1 VGRPPGYQWQPLG
14 YDTDPV
20 PGDTEA
26 IAAQVWYLRSVA
38 KTMQDQVS
46 QLKKIASNDTEVGQ
60 HADKIR
66 SAASSLATSLQT
78 LETRYT
84 NVSSQLDS
92 WIDPL
97 EQAQKTS
104 LQALNEAEVPYA
116 KLQQTVVLPA
126 GSNLTAQQQQE
137 ITSYHN
143 SMTQAQDALNSAKAL
158 LSQAISMRD
167 TAASSIANAINNECN
182 DSLRDHW
189 SLSGW
194 ISDHVDLLKKLA
206 SILQDVVA
214 VLAVLCLLIPGVDV
228 LILLAMLATAALL
241 VIHTMLAATGN
252 GSWIDVAIDV
262 VGLLTLGVGLGAA
275 SELEEGADSATEAA
289 YDARNELQS
298 GVLDEFGDGIDYWR
312 GVAEAGG
319 PDADFA
325 QETVN
330 SLYAKVLEQL
340 PAMPEAAEESS
351 GFWKTALSA
360 KNFLE
365 QVQTGAK
372 AWSSPSSILNVFTSG
387 GDPAIAGS
395 MSKILDLSGDF
406 SDSSKLTDIFTS
418 ADRTVSWANVAFT
431 GGNVTVLGDFG
442 LERIMHNDSYDSFK
456 DKATFALPPQLVN
469 MAPFT
474 IVPAL
479 L

>member
-38 KTMQDQVS
+38 RTMQDQVS

-60 HADKIR
+60 HANKIR

-84 NVSSQLDS
+84 NVSAQLDG

-104 LQALNEAEVPYA
+104 LQALDEAEVPYA
-116 KLQQTVVLPA
+116 KLKQTVVLPA

-137 ITSYHN
+137 ITNYHN
-143 SMTQAQDALNSAKAL
+143 SMTQAQDALNAAKAL

-167 TAASSIANAINNECN
+167 TAASSIANTINNECN

-194 ISDHVDLLKKLA
+194 ISDHVDLLKELA

-214 VLAVLCLLIPGVDV
+214 VLAVLCLLIPGVNV

-241 VIHTMLAATGN
+241 VIHTMLADTGN

-289 YDARNELQS
+289 YAARNELQS
-298 GVLDEFGDGIDYWR
+298 GVLDDFGDGIDYWR

-351 GFWKTALSA
+351 GLWKTA
-360 KNFLE
+360 LE
-365 QVQTGAK
+365 QVQTGMK

-387 GDPAIAGS
+387 GDPAIAAS

-406 SDSSKLTDIFTS
+406 SDSSELADIFKS
-418 ADRTVSWANVAFT
+418 ADRTVSWANVAFA
-431 GGNVTVLGDFG
+431 GGNLTVLGDFT